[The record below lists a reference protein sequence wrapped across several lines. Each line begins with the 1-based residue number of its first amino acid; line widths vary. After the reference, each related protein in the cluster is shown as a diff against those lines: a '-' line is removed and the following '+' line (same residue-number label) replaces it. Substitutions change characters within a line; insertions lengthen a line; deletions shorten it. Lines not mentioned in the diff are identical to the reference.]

1 VNSQLTV
8 QTMLTMM
15 ATGKNIMRAS
25 PNFHVVRGRGPAQEP
40 SAVTHGGHVAQG
52 APPPRTMLMIVAT

>member
-1 VNSQLTV
+1 
-8 QTMLTMM
+8 MI

-25 PNFHVVRGRGPAQEP
+25 PNFHVLRGREPTQEP

-52 APPPRTMLMIVAT
+52 GAAAANDPDDRGDLKGADC